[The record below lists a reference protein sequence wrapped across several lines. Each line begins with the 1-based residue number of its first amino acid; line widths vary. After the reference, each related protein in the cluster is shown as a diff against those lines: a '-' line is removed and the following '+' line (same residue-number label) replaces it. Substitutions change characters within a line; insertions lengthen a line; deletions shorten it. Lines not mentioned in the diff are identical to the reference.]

1 MGAKVMKIAMQN
13 KSLPKRNHAGVII
26 TDCTINVHINRLRKK
41 LGPYANNIV
50 SRTGYGYMFEANE

>member
-13 KSLPKRNHAGVII
+13 KSLTKRNHAGMII
-26 TDCTINVHINRLRKK
+26 TDRTINVHINRLRKK

-50 SRTGYGYMFEANE
+50 SRTGYGYVFETQ

>member
-13 KSLPKRNHAGVII
+13 KSLPKRNHAGV
-26 TDCTINVHINRLRKK
+26 NRLRKK

-50 SRTGYGYMFEANE
+50 SRTGYGYVFEA